1 MPRLSAA
8 SIDSTVRFGTLCH
21 HRCISLRMVSVAIE
35 LASAPDAAPPT
46 PSATMRMN
54 GAVWTETVVGALIVA
69 MSPVSRFAIIKE
81 S

>member
-8 SIDSTVRFGTLCH
+8 SIDSGVRLGTLCH
-21 HRCISLRMVSVAIE
+21 QRCSSLSIVSVAME

-46 PSATMRMN
+46 PSATMRMK
-54 GAVWTETVVGALIVA
+54 GAVWTETSVGALIVA
-69 MSPVSRFAIIKE
+69 MSPVSRFAIKKE